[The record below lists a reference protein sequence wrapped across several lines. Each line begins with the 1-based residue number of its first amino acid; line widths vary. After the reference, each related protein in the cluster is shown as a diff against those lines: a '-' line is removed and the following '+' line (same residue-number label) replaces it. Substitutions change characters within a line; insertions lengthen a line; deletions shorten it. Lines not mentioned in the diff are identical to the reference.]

1 MIQAKW
7 IDQALFE
14 PAFINGNWLVHSVF
28 QHSFNL
34 QDPRQDQLICV
45 SKQAARVPKGM
56 ILAADDYAALATGL
70 VAGTTLLVQ
79 QRVIHFPH
87 HRLSFQKAA
96 QFTTTFPAGTVPFD
110 RELFWSTLQNVTEK
124 TGIQEAVSA
133 TIRSNHP
140 FYDAIDQLCK
150 PSFKEQRQA
159 VAYLVGRGVGLT
171 PTGDD
176 MLVGH
181 LLARRVMGQ
190 EDTRL
195 VAYLQRRLLTVND
208 LTTDVSKHY
217 LLHALTGAFN
227 QSALSLTKCTDSVAF
242 SQVIKEI
249 LAIGHTSGA
258 DFLAGFARSIDQF
271 QNNRNEEFIWQNE
284 WSSL

>member
-1 MIQAKW
+1 
-7 IDQALFE
+7 
-14 PAFINGNWLVHSVF
+14 
-28 QHSFNL
+28 
-34 QDPRQDQLICV
+34 
-45 SKQAARVPKGM
+45 
-56 ILAADDYAALATGL
+56 
-70 VAGTTLLVQ
+70 
-79 QRVIHFPH
+79 
-87 HRLSFQKAA
+87 
-96 QFTTTFPAGTVPFD
+96 
-110 RELFWSTLQNVTEK
+110 
-124 TGIQEAVSA
+124 
-133 TIRSNHP
+133 
-140 FYDAIDQLCK
+140 
-150 PSFKEQRQA
+150 
-159 VAYLVGRGVGLT
+159 
-171 PTGDD
+171 

-227 QSALSLTKCTDSVAF
+227 QSALSLTRCTDSAAF